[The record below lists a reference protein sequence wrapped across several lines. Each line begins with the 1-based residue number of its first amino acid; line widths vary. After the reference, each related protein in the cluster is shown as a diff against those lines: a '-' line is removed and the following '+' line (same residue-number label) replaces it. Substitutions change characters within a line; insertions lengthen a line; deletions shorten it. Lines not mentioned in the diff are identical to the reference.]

1 MKDVEAEAVHDMRC
15 SAMVLHEAA
24 AQLAEF
30 HGSLPP
36 EGIEHLVEILTRR
49 SDMLVRLLEDLTT
62 SHLAERG
69 DVDLALQAVSLAE
82 LCSEV
87 SRERRTGS
95 GATVT
100 VQIPADA
107 VVVADPLR
115 ANQVVDNLV
124 SNALRYGGPHVHVSA
139 QRRGRVVELVVADD
153 GHGIPDELQESLFE
167 AYAHGS
173 ASHSLGGS
181 GLGLAIVRELC
192 DAMDG
197 SIAYDRSGPG
207 ARFVVT
213 LPALPTATTEGCEE
227 LRVPGHDALLW
238 STEAEFARRLA
249 AYVADGITRGEAVLV
264 ATTPAHRALLEV
276 GLEALGLD
284 PARLAAS
291 GQYVPADA
299 EVLRRELSVD
309 GHVSR
314 EAFTRLL
321 GPVIDRV
328 ERRWQKFRVYG
339 DIVDLFWRADQGD
352 LALELEGCWSALLAR
367 RAFPLLCGYQL
378 TTRRDHAPIE
388 ACHDHTAAA

>member
-1 MKDVEAEAVHDMRC
+1 MKDVEAEAIHDMRC

-36 EGIEHLVEILTRR
+36 EDVEHLVEILTRR

-69 DVDLALQAVSLAE
+69 DVDLALQAVSLAQ
-82 LCSEV
+82 LCSAV
-87 SRERRTGS
+87 SRERPTGGDAS
-95 GATVT
+95 AT

-107 VVVADPLR
+107 VVIADPLR

-139 QRRGRVVELVVADD
+139 QRRGHVVDLVVADD
-153 GHGIPDELQESLFE
+153 GPGIPEELQERLFE

-197 SIAYDRSGPG
+197 SISYDGSGPG

-213 LPALPTATTEGCEE
+213 LPAVPTVACERSEE

-238 STEAEFARRLA
+238 RSEDAFGRRLA

-264 ATTPAHRALLEV
+264 ATTPAHRALLEARLV
-276 GLEALGLD
+276 GMGLD
-284 PARLAAS
+284 PVRLEAG
-291 GQYVPADA
+291 GQYLILDS
-299 EVLRRELSVD
+299 ESLRRELDVD

-314 EAFTRLL
+314 EAFARLV
-321 GPVIDRV
+321 GQVIDGL
-328 ERRWQKFRVYG
+328 ERRWLKFRVYG
-339 DIVDLFWRADQGD
+339 DIVDLFWRADQEERS
-352 LALELEGCWSALLAR
+352 LELEGCWSALLAR

-378 TTRRDHAPIE
+378 TAGRDHTPLVN
-388 ACHDHTAAA
+388 CHNHTAAA